1 MTSRGSLAEVGSS
14 NSSSINS
21 GGKKGGEKKGGAFE
35 NLTVPFGMM
44 LLTNNHNRMQ
54 KHAIDLNSSRTMD
67 IKDPLYDTLLDK
79 MRGKMK

>member
-21 GGKKGGEKKGGAFE
+21 GAKYGGGKGGGAFD

-44 LLTNNHNRMQ
+44 LMTNNHHRMQ
-54 KHAIDLNSSRTMD
+54 KYAIDLNSTRTMD

-79 MRGKMK
+79 MRRK